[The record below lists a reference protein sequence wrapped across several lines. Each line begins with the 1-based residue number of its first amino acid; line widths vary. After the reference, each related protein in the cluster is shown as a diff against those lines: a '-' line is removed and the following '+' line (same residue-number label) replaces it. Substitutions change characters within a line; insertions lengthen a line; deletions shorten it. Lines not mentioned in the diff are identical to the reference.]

1 MSSASS
7 SHLSL
12 PKAALQVR
20 TFEVQGWFSSSFS
33 VKCLVQGCARLRNR
47 SRSGE
52 RAVLSRGS
60 RMVVGT
66 GPGEPANL
74 GIHCEAAGFDVAGG
88 ISHILPGLGSGDKT
102 RDQHDRWRVGTFS
115 R

>member
-1 MSSASS
+1 
-7 SHLSL
+7 
-12 PKAALQVR
+12 
-20 TFEVQGWFSSSFS
+20 
-33 VKCLVQGCARLRNR
+33 
-47 SRSGE
+47 
-52 RAVLSRGS
+52 
-60 RMVVGT
+60 MVVGT